1 MCEEVLAQNVA
12 AAERR
17 PAQFAVVRLDLQVR
31 LHVDLDVAS
40 GISFVGA
47 EVALEVNLRLF

>member
-1 MCEEVLAQNVA
+1 MCEEVLAQNVT